1 MVGRAM
7 NLASVMDEL
16 GTALET
22 IDGLT
27 VFPYYADRLI
37 PPAAVLAWPD
47 PLTYDATMAR
57 GSDQITLSLFVMVGR
72 FDARTTRDRL
82 AIYLDGSGD
91 ASIKAAVEGG
101 TYTALDSVRVAS
113 ATVDS
118 YTSAGVELLGAEF
131 SLDIFG
137 RGA

>member
-1 MVGRAM
+1 M
-7 NLASVMDEL
+7 NLADVMDEL

-22 IDGLT
+22 IDGLR
-27 VFPYYADRLI
+27 VFPYFADRI
-37 PPAAVLAWPD
+37 VPPAAVLAWPD
-47 PLTYDATMAR
+47 PITYDETLGR
-57 GSDQITLSLFVMVGR
+57 GSDHITLPLFVMVGR

-82 AIYLDGSGD
+82 AQYLAGNGD
-91 ASIKAAVEGG
+91 ASVKAAIESG

-113 ATVDS
+113 VTVDS

-131 SLDIFG
+131 SLDIVG

>member
-1 MVGRAM
+1 M
-7 NLASVMDEL
+7 NIGDVMDEL

-22 IDGLT
+22 IDGLK
-27 VFPYYADRLI
+27 VFPYYADRLV

-47 PLTYDATMAR
+47 PLAYDDTMVR
-57 GSDQITLSLFVMVGR
+57 GSDRVTLHLFVMVGR

-82 AIYLDGSGD
+82 SQYLDGSGD
-91 ASIKAAVEGG
+91 ASVKAAVEGG
-101 TYTALDSVRVAS
+101 TYTALDTVRVVQ

-118 YTSAGVELLGAEF
+118 YTSAGVELLGADFE
-131 SLDIFG
+131 LDIYG